1 MLRVRVGRVLERS
14 AGPLRLTRIA
24 VSLGA
29 TSRRCLC
36 SSLCFVQIQHTEHPS
51 AFLANGTAVPSPP
64 YSAPLYWAAL
74 RVSVPDATMSSPS
87 KTPNHSQPRFSPE
100 RVNVMAPF
108 GQRPP

>member
-14 AGPLRLTRIA
+14 AGPLRLTRSA
-24 VSLGA
+24 VSLGP
-29 TSRRCLC
+29 TSRRCL
-36 SSLCFVQIQHTEHPS
+36 SPKLCFVKIQKAESHR

-64 YSAPLYWAAL
+64 YSAPLYWAL